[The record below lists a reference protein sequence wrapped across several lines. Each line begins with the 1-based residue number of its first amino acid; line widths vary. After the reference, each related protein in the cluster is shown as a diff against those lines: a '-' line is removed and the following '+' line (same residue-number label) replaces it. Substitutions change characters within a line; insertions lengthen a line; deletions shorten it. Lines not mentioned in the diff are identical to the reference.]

1 MLLYSL
7 GMSVLYDIVFL
18 FVSYFFG
25 KGVMFKKMRV
35 ASARRNDRVGFRTS
49 DTRARTNFLESTVH
63 KMYTKCTEMY
73 EKKMYKGMYRNCTV
87 LDTNVQRMYRN
98 SVMDLI
104 KNGPNHA
111 IGLGGAPLAISKAES
126 VRCN

>member
-1 MLLYSL
+1 MSLYPL
-7 GMSVLYDIVFL
+7 GMSVLYVFL

-49 DTRARTNFLESTVH
+49 DTRARTKFLETTVQ

-73 EKKMYKGMYRNCTV
+73 EKKMYKGMYKNCTV

-98 SVMDLI
+98 SVMGLF
-104 KNGPNHA
+104 KNGPNHVV
-111 IGLGGAPLAISKAES
+111 GLGGGPTAA
-126 VRCN
+126 NN